1 MVKSVGYNA
10 YPNVGYKGFA
20 LRALLIGRTS
30 LSPTDAHDSAPS
42 PGATVAI
49 AKVHALLVEGAPA
62 RSPAGCRIGSHLA
75 EILTPPLASPSQVGP
90 GEQVLADEPRQGVP
104 LTFGVL
110 DVVNQA

>member
-42 PGATVAI
+42 HRVRASLSDFVLSFLHRSVTWDWTVRVDFFVLWVCCYSG
-49 AKVHALLVEGAPA
+49 KYSSWRVSSTYLL
-62 RSPAGCRIGSHLA
+62 
-75 EILTPPLASPSQVGP
+75 T
-90 GEQVLADEPRQGVP
+90 
-104 LTFGVL
+104 
-110 DVVNQA
+110 